1 MTEDGR
7 PLDGRPLDG
16 RRSTGGRR
24 VSSGSQWQCHLATPG
39 ERLAYLRHSG
49 HLSDLTIT
57 FPGHHDIIQVH
68 RWVLAISSPV
78 FEAMLYGPLAEGDL
92 LHLPEDPPEAF
103 NWLLDHIYLNHSQ
116 LPGVQL
122 ALQVYQLAAKY
133 QMDPLCK
140 LCSQYLV
147 QEVTA
152 STFPGVYETALMLE
166 DDQLLAKC
174 AQMVCVSS
182 DAVLC
187 CDSIPGMGRA
197 AFSQLLHHPNLSPAS
212 EISLFHALTAWGR
225 AQVLKQGKAGGLRS
239 QHLLAASPTPGEHPA
254 TCLSHKVKQFL
265 PQVKVGEGESPG
277 NHCHG
282 SEVQNTG
289 YLESSNPPRTPQR
302 GIDDSIVRVL
312 RRVVDEF
319 LPCVRFL
326 TMTTDE
332 YVQHVLPSAILTS
345 EESVAILMN
354 IRDIPNVPLPS
365 FVTSLSKYK
374 RKNKLNSA
382 SLLICQHHH
391 TRNDQEILRDFKVP
405 KTIHLTQVTA
415 PGVTSLT
422 ETSVKIFSGSKT
434 VTVGR
439 WQGIGCK
446 FDPAVELEVGVS
458 YSVVVEGAYGP
469 CVGCE
474 CRVLSDADDM
484 HCSGKTLTLTPVFL
498 EYW

>member
-1 MTEDGR
+1 MTE
-7 PLDGRPLDG
+7 DGRPLDG

-174 AQMVCVSS
+174 AQ
-182 DAVLC
+182 LTTNWK
-187 CDSIPGMGRA
+187 R
-197 AFSQLLHHPNLSPAS
+197 QL
-212 EISLFHALTAWGR
+212 
-225 AQVLKQGKAGGLRS
+225 
-239 QHLLAASPTPGEHPA
+239 
-254 TCLSHKVKQFL
+254 
-265 PQVKVGEGESPG
+265 
-277 NHCHG
+277 
-282 SEVQNTG
+282 
-289 YLESSNPPRTPQR
+289 
-302 GIDDSIVRVL
+302 
-312 RRVVDEF
+312 
-319 LPCVRFL
+319 
-326 TMTTDE
+326 
-332 YVQHVLPSAILTS
+332 
-345 EESVAILMN
+345 
-354 IRDIPNVPLPS
+354 
-365 FVTSLSKYK
+365 
-374 RKNKLNSA
+374 
-382 SLLICQHHH
+382 
-391 TRNDQEILRDFKVP
+391 
-405 KTIHLTQVTA
+405 
-415 PGVTSLT
+415 
-422 ETSVKIFSGSKT
+422 
-434 VTVGR
+434 
-439 WQGIGCK
+439 
-446 FDPAVELEVGVS
+446 
-458 YSVVVEGAYGP
+458 
-469 CVGCE
+469 
-474 CRVLSDADDM
+474 
-484 HCSGKTLTLTPVFL
+484 
-498 EYW
+498 